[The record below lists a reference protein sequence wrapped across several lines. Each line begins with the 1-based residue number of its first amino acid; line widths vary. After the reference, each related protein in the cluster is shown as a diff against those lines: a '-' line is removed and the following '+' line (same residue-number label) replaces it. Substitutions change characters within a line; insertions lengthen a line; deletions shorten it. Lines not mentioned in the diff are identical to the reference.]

1 MATAKVLAL
10 KVPLFYIPGWQSE
23 VDKSHEK
30 YKIHSVILNIYT
42 KNHVQVPDIHNSAA
56 VGSHN

>member
-42 KNHVQVPDIHNSAA
+42 KNHVQECPTKPMTLIKQD
-56 VGSHN
+56 